1 MACSAPK
8 NTLVD
13 ARTSADDAS
22 AGALFGLE
30 YVRDGLGTA
39 AFTHTLYDFLAF
51 GFILIK
57 WGPQSEEKSEA
68 SERS

>member
-1 MACSAPK
+1 MFFGALHAITPAYFYWA
-8 NTLVD
+8 TG
-13 ARTSADDAS
+13 
-22 AGALFGLE
+22 AGALFGSG
-30 YVRDGLGTA
+30 VRARRAGDRD